1 MGYKGGCGC
10 LILKSFLSVFLPML
24 FLLSFVSSF
33 ITLLSASCFLM
44 GGIMRKRLLWVSV
57 FVLSIFTSL
66 HFLSPISAKAVYAEP
81 LGSVPSESLNL
92 YNTSSKV
99 YAHGVNNG
107 VVYTGNQAN
116 GDFQK
121 IVFENR
127 GGAFDVKQGDY
138 FTIVLSF
145 SDSKFKF
152 QDFNFTS
159 CPFCDRWSVVS
170 FSHTGNTVSF
180 VVQMVGAAFSTSYL
194 QIPVRFVGNGSY
206 INISGS
212 AFTDYSSA
220 FSSYLSS
227 ISSDVSSIRSS
238 LGATSSNTG
247 ATAQNTAGSN
257 QNLTEINDR
266 QKQGN
271 QNIEGASA
279 SDNDYGDVSGSQSL
293 LSVVSGFFGAFFSA
307 PATNCIISFPDTVF
321 GGFSGDVCSA
331 DITPVSY
338 VFSALCVVLVVGVCY
353 GLYRNV
359 RFNFEKIVGSA

>member
-1 MGYKGGCGC
+1 
-10 LILKSFLSVFLPML
+10 
-24 FLLSFVSSF
+24 
-33 ITLLSASCFLM
+33 
-44 GGIMRKRLLWVSV
+44 MRKRLLWASV
-57 FVLSIFTSL
+57 FVLSLAALHSLLPTS
-66 HFLSPISAKAVYAEP
+66 SKAVYAEP
-81 LGSVPSESLNL
+81 VGSVPSESLNL
-92 YNTSSKV
+92 YNTSSQI
-99 YAHGVNNG
+99 YAQGKNNAL
-107 VVYTGNQAN
+107 VYTGDVAN

-121 IVFENR
+121 VVFRNR
-127 GGAFDVKQGDY
+127 GGTFNVKQGDY

-145 SDSKFKF
+145 SDSKFEF
-152 QDFNFTS
+152 QDFNLD
-159 CPFCDRWSVVS
+159 CDWCRRWSVVS
-170 FSHTGNTVSF
+170 VSHTGNTVSF
-180 VVQMVGAAFSTSYL
+180 VAQMVGAAFSEEYL
-194 QIPVRFVGNGSY
+194 SIPVRFIGKGAYV
-206 INISGS
+206 NISGS
-212 AFTDYSSA
+212 AFSDYSSA

-227 ISSDVSSIRSS
+227 ISGDVSSIRSS

-293 LSVVSGFFGAFFSA
+293 LSVVSGFFGALFSA
-307 PATNCIISFPDTVF
+307 PATNCVISFPETAF
-321 GGFSGDVCSA
+321 GGFSGDVCSV